1 MTRYTKNAH
10 GHYMIHG
17 HKFEILEGSR
27 AQVMHGT
34 AYKTSGGLKKSDL
47 LQNKNGRI
55 VSKKKHSTAKKEKR
69 LVKAGYGTKKGRFG
83 AVKIGTRSR
92 SKKMRGGY
100 SSGENMNAAPVDGMD
115 SGVGTSVF
123 GSGPTPYYMAGG
135 KRRKGKKGHRGGNN
149 MMSDMA
155 SKMKSMGAMLS
166 DAVPMPTNLTKMPT
180 K

>member
-10 GHYMIHG
+10 GHYLIHG
-17 HKFEILEGSR
+17 HKYEILEGSR

-55 VSKKKHSTAKKEKR
+55 VSKKKHSTAKKERR
-69 LVKAGYGTKKGRFG
+69 LVKAGYGTKKGHFG

-100 SSGENMNAAPVDGMD
+100 SDGMNPNPAPVNGMD
-115 SGVGTSVF
+115 TAVGSTAFVSGQV
-123 GSGPTPYYMAGG
+123 PYHLAGG
-135 KRRKGKKGHRGGNN
+135 KRRKGKKGHRGGSATN
-149 MMSDMA
+149 MSDML
-155 SKMKSMGAMLS
+155 KSVS
-166 DAVPMPTNLTKMPT
+166 ESIKHAVPMPGNLAKMPT

>member
-10 GHYMIHG
+10 GHYLIHG
-17 HKFEILEGSR
+17 HKYEILEGSR

-55 VSKKKHSTAKKEKR
+55 VSRKKHSTAKKERR
-69 LVKAGYGTKKGRFG
+69 LVKAGYGTKKGHFG

-100 SSGENMNAAPVDGMD
+100 SAGINDQPASVGGSD
-115 SGVGTSVF
+115 SGVGAAAFV
-123 GSGPTPYYMAGG
+123 SGAYQAAPHMGG
-135 KRRKGKKGHRGGNN
+135 KRRKGKKGHRGGSATN
-149 MMSDMA
+149 MSDML
-155 SKMKSMGAMLS
+155 KSVS
-166 DAVPMPTNLTKMPT
+166 ESIKQAVPMPGNLAKMPT

>member
-55 VSKKKHSTAKKEKR
+55 VSKKKHSTAKKERR
-69 LVKAGYGTKKGRFG
+69 LVKAGYGTKKGHFG

-100 SSGENMNAAPVDGMD
+100 SSGANMNAAPVDGMD
-115 SGVGTSVF
+115 SGVGATAF
-123 GSGPTPYYMAGG
+123 GSGQVPYNLAGG
-135 KRRKGKKGHRGGNN
+135 KRRKGKKGSSGRSS
-149 MMSDMA
+149 M
-155 SKMKSMGAMLS
+155 KMGMY
-166 DAVPMPTNLTKMPT
+166 
-180 K
+180 

>member
-10 GHYMIHG
+10 GHYLIHG
-17 HKFEILEGSR
+17 HKYEILEGSR

-55 VSKKKHSTAKKEKR
+55 VSKKKHSTAKKERR
-69 LVKAGYGTKKGRFG
+69 LVKAGYGTKKGHFG

-100 SSGENMNAAPVDGMD
+100 HSAGMNPAPVDGMD
-115 SGVGTSVF
+115 SAVGTSAFV
-123 GSGPTPYYMAGG
+123 SGQVPYHLAGG
-135 KRRKGKKGHRGGNN
+135 KRRKGKKGHRGGSATNV
-149 MMSDMA
+149 SDML
-155 SKMKSMGAMLS
+155 KSVS
-166 DAVPMPTNLTKMPT
+166 ESIKQAVPMPGNLAKMPT